1 MRRHVLQC
9 VAVRCNVLQCK
20 ECVKW
25 TPCVLQCVAVCRVEL
40 HSVAVRGVH
49 SAQITYAQT

>member
-9 VAVRCNVLQCK
+9 VAVCCNVLQCK